1 MVAIAATSYAT
12 PPSQVWQG
20 RSRLEQARRDA
31 DQAEANARQLRTEAD
46 QAEQE
51 AQQSQS
57 RVGSVG
63 AQVAQAENTY
73 SVQLRKQMA
82 SAAASQTGAALAS
95 ASEPVANPLTATAGA
110 QAVASEA
117 WSKTSQAPS
126 RGRFVNQSV

>member
-31 DQAEANARQLRTEAD
+31 DQAEANARQLRTEAE

-51 AQQSQS
+51 AQQSQA
-57 RVGSVG
+57 RVSSVG

-73 SVQLRKQMA
+73 SAQVRKQIA
-82 SAAASQTGAALAS
+82 SASTNQTEAALAP
-95 ASEPVANPLTATAGA
+95 ASKPAANPLTVTASA
-110 QAVASEA
+110 KAVASEA

-126 RGRFVNQSV
+126 TGRFVNQSV